1 MPLLKMV
8 VYLSVN
14 NQYISGVNT
23 VLSKVLQKQRALFN
37 NIFFIKSLLHRFLPF
52 LNWLPL
58 VNRQSLQQDFMAG
71 LTGAVVVLPQGVAFA
86 TIAGLPPQYGL
97 YTAMITPIIAALFG
111 SSRHLVS
118 GPTTAISI
126 VVFSSISQYATPG
139 SPEFIQL
146 ALTLTF
152 LAGVYQFAF
161 GIARLGVL
169 VNFVSHTVVI
179 AFTAAAAILIATSQ
193 VKHVLGLELERGHS
207 FAHTWYELFT
217 HIGNTNLYVF
227 IIAMVTLGVALF
239 GRKLSRR
246 VPHLLLGLVVG
257 SLLAFGVG
265 ADIHHIELVGEI
277 PSQLPPLS
285 SPVFSL
291 DTIRMLAPQAFAV
304 ALLGLIEAV
313 SIARSVAT
321 RSHQHIDGN
330 QEFIGQGMSN
340 IISSFF
346 SSYAGSGSFT
356 RSGINYD
363 SGAQTPFSAIFAA
376 VILMVIVLLIA
387 PLTAYLPVAAMGG
400 VILLVAYNLIDFHH
414 IKEIFKTNQTETS
427 IFLVTFFSTL
437 FLELEFAIYIGVLL
451 SLVIFLAKTSKPQI
465 TVLAPDTSEERR
477 PLVSTDTKPLYECP
491 QLKMIRIDRSI
502 YFGSVSYL
510 QSRLQSVES
519 QSGIKNILLVA
530 SRVNYIDMAGA
541 EMLTREALRLQSLG
555 GGLYLCGLK
564 AELWQ
569 FLAEGGFLRKIGT
582 QYFFADKSRAIKS
595 IYSRLD
601 DKACEQCQYH
611 VFNECQSQDSTS
623 EKVVGF

>member
-1 MPLLKMV
+1 MIKVIQNQLAGINTYLFLKTLLRR
-8 VYLSVN
+8 S
-14 NQYISGVNT
+14 
-23 VLSKVLQKQRALFN
+23 
-37 NIFFIKSLLHRFLPF
+37 LPF
-52 LNWLPL
+52 LQWLPL
-58 VNRQSLQQDFMAG
+58 VNRQTLQQDLMAG

-97 YTAMITPIIAALFG
+97 YTAMVTPIIAALFG

-126 VVFSSISQYATPG
+126 VVFSSISEYAVPG
-139 SPEFIQL
+139 SPEFVQL

-161 GIARLGVL
+161 GVARLGVL
-169 VNFVSHTVVI
+169 VNFVSHTVVM

-193 VKHVLGLELERGHS
+193 VKHVLGLELARGHS
-207 FAHTWYELFT
+207 FADTWYQVFN
-217 HIGNTNLYVF
+217 HIGQTNIFVF
-227 IIAMVTLGVALF
+227 IVAMATLGVALF

-246 VPHLLLGLVVG
+246 LPHLLLGLIVG
-257 SLLAFGVG
+257 SLVAFGIG
-265 ADIHHIELVGEI
+265 ADAHHIKLVGEI
-277 PSQLPPLS
+277 PTQLPPIS
-285 SPVFSL
+285 SPLFSM
-291 DTIRMLAPQAFAV
+291 DTIRMLAPQAFAI

-340 IISSFF
+340 IVSSFF

-363 SGAQTPFSAIFAA
+363 SGAQTPVSAIFAA
-376 VILMVIVLLIA
+376 LILMAIVLMIA

-414 IKEIFKTNQTETS
+414 IKETFKTNRTETS

-465 TVLAPDTSEERR
+465 TMLAPDETENRR
-477 PLVSTDTKPLYECP
+477 PLVNVETKPLYECP
-491 QLKMIRIDRSI
+491 QLKMISIDRSI

-510 QSRLQSVES
+510 QSKLQAIEAN
-519 QSGIKNILLVA
+519 SGIKHVLLVA
-530 SRVNYIDMAGA
+530 SRINYIDMAGA

-555 GGLYLCGLK
+555 GGLYICGLK

-569 FLAEGGFLRKIGT
+569 FLAEGGFLKKIGT
-582 QYFFADKSRAIKS
+582 QYFFEDK
-595 IYSRLD
+595 
-601 DKACEQCQYH
+601 
-611 VFNECQSQDSTS
+611 T
-623 EKVVGF
+623 